1 MKNLIFALILMSS
14 FLSASH
20 AQDPFKNI
28 TLHKFKNGLQ
38 VILAPDPKS
47 EFIQIKVNVGV
58 GHVHEDEKNA
68 GVSHLVEH
76 VLFRNSKLKDD
87 MSYLQIIKEKDGTA
101 NGTTSWNQTSYFAT
115 VKKADGKW
123 ILNLFHEMI
132 MTPTMDPKH
141 IETEKKTV
149 LLEIGEPSP
158 FEKAVGFDVFKK
170 FSPTYLD
177 TPDFWERYFDVKD
190 EERVS
195 RTETR
200 LSTLKLTKKQ
210 VKAHYDKYY
219 DPSNMQIIVSG
230 NFDSTIVLNQLVDQ
244 WSKYPTKNIG
254 DQRPK
259 FNSKD
264 PKTPFKSDDV
274 SDRPRIKLGYLVN
287 KFSAREK
294 EVLLS
299 YTEYL
304 SHRLMKKLRNLHGE
318 TYTVHDDSN
327 FKQDFGVISISMQ
340 TSQERF
346 KQNLKIVREMIREE
360 MEAGK
365 ISDQDIEEAKR
376 LYANSFMSWSQNAS
390 GLSKMG
396 ERMLAMNQL
405 SGLWETPQE
414 ILNNVTTKQYRL
426 ILQKFAVPEHRYEGL
441 AHPALFFRNDYMVFS
456 GILAICFF
464 FFFRSILQ
472 HPFRNDQIK
481 WVRKVKFLPLKSV
494 EMAVGGCILLV
505 TSHTAFAVIQITD
518 LPFFDGFGLVGFYVK
533 IPIWIFSI
541 IASAQAVISFFPR
554 KMYVMDDK
562 LVIKSLS
569 YYSRQIPKSKIKSI
583 KALSVFKVMS
593 SPRMWLP
600 LWNSFHF
607 YDIRFW
613 RKGLMI
619 ELKSGKLYFF
629 STKDSVAC
637 VNELRGI
644 LQPEE
649 SIPKELK
656 EAA

>member
-1 MKNLIFALILMSS
+1 MKNLLFALILISS

-47 EFIQIKVNVGV
+47 EFIQMKVNVGV

-87 MSYLQIIKEKDGTA
+87 MSYLQIIKEKEGSA

-123 ILNLFHEMI
+123 LLNLFHEMI

-158 FEKAVGFDVFKK
+158 FEKAVGFDIFKS
-170 FSPTYLD
+170 FSPTYLQ
-177 TPDFWERYFDVKD
+177 TPDFWERYFDVKI

-195 RTETR
+195 QTETR

-210 VKAHYDKYY
+210 VQDHYNKYY

-230 NFDSTIVLNQLVDQ
+230 NFDSTIVLNQLIDQ
-244 WSKYPTKNIG
+244 WSKYPTKSIG

-259 FNSKD
+259 YISKD
-264 PKTPFKSDDV
+264 PKMPFQNDDV
-274 SDRPRIKLGYLVN
+274 SSRPRIQMGYLVN

-294 EVLLS
+294 EVMLS

-327 FKQDFGVISISMQ
+327 FKQDFGVVSISMQ
-340 TSQERF
+340 TSRERF
-346 KQNLKIVREMIREE
+346 KQNLNIVKDIIREE
-360 MEAGK
+360 VELGK
-365 ISDQDIEEAKR
+365 ISDKDIEEAKR
-376 LYANSFMSWSQNAS
+376 LYVNNFMSWSQSAN
-390 GLSKMG
+390 GLSRMG
-396 ERMLAMNQL
+396 ERMLAMNSL
-405 SGLWETPQE
+405 SGLWETPHE
-414 ILNNVTTKQYRL
+414 VLNNVTPKQYRL
-426 ILQKFAVPEHRYEGL
+426 ILQKFGVPKHRYESL
-441 AHPALFFRNDYMVFS
+441 SHPELFFRNDYMVFS

-464 FFFRSILQ
+464 FFFRSVLQ
-472 HPFRNDQIK
+472 HPFKNDHVQ
-481 WVRKVKFLPLKSV
+481 WVRKVKYPPLKFV
-494 EMAVGGCILLV
+494 EIGVGGCILLV
-505 TSHTAFAVIQITD
+505 TFHTAFAVIQITE
-518 LPFFDGFGLVGFYVK
+518 LPVFDTFGLIAFYVK

-554 KMYVMDDK
+554 KLYIMDDK

-569 YYSRQIPKSKIKSI
+569 YYSRHIPKSEIKSI
-583 KALSVFKVMS
+583 KALSVFKVTS
-593 SPRMWLP
+593 SPRMWIHM
-600 LWNSFHF
+600 WSSFF
-607 YDIRFW
+607 YYDFKFW

-619 ELKSGKLYFF
+619 ELKSGKFYFF

-644 LQPEE
+644 LRSEE
-649 SIPKELK
+649 SIPEEFKD
-656 EAA
+656 AA